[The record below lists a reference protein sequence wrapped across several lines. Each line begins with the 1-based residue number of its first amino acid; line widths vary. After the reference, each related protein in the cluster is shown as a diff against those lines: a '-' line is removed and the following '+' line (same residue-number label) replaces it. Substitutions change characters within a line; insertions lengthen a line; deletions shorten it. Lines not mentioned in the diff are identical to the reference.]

1 MAVEFT
7 IEVDE
12 KNLTKAEDMG
22 LLKAFKMNANI
33 NTTNIVCFDK
43 EGKIRKYESPEEI
56 LREFYDLRLEYYIK
70 RKVQWYSKSRRISN

>member
-22 LLKAFKMNANI
+22 LLKAFKMQANI
-33 NTTNIVCFDK
+33 NCTNIVCFDK
-43 EGKIRKYESPEEI
+43 HGKIRKYESPEEI
-56 LREFYDLRLEYYIK
+56 LKEFYELRLEYYVK
-70 RKVQWYSKSRRISN
+70 RKVSGDKACE